1 MVYRPIVKKFK
12 RDLFFLPLMEEN
24 LMETNEENGIEI
36 KNCWEVRDFASQKQ
50 YCLIA
55 KKIFNNF

>member
-1 MVYRPIVKKFK
+1 MYKKIN
-12 RDLFFLPLMEEN
+12 LHLEEN